1 MPCFFKCYHHDL
13 LLVVYITT
21 DRHNYMWICWT
32 VLSSFLFL
40 PYFHFKAYCLL
51 HWNSISFQGLSIII
65 VRQVF
70 YSKYHSF
77 MRRWK
82 NIDRIVGLCSVHT
95 RHVTSYLFSGD
106 LTRSDTSYLCLISLV
121 LSVLSTVL
129 TF

>member
-1 MPCFFKCYHHDL
+1 MPCLFKCYHHDL

-21 DRHNYMWICWT
+21 DRYNYTWPSYLVFYSCPI
-32 VLSSFLFL
+32 
-40 PYFHFKAYCLL
+40 FHFKAYCSL

-95 RHVTSYLFSGD
+95 RHVTSYFFSRD

-129 TF
+129 TL